1 MNESDIRVMIVDDEA
16 LIREGL
22 RRIIDAFAGVRVVSV
37 CAGEAAAD
45 QAEQW
50 QPDLVLLDV
59 RMPHCDGLS
68 VLTDLRRLEHPPV
81 VAMLTTFDVEE
92 YLSAALR
99 GGATGFLLKD
109 TAPEQLEY
117 AIRELVQGGS
127 VIAPRAARTVIH
139 GYVNRENQEGR
150 EDRESRQTLED
161 RESPLGRATAAAEC
175 ARPVS
180 WIPARTGGGADP
192 VAAVV
197 RPAAESLTTREREVL
212 ELLAEGLSNTEI
224 GKRLYIGTTTVK
236 DHVSVLLGKLGVANR
251 VQAAVRAHQQG
262 LVGSVTAGMRRT
274 A

>member
-68 VLTDLRRLEHPPV
+68 VLTNLRRLEHPPV

-92 YLSAALR
+92 YLSAALH

-150 EDRESRQTLED
+150 ENRQTLED
-161 RESPLGRATAAAEC
+161 RKSPLGRATAAAES

-180 WIPARTGGGADP
+180 LIPARTGGGADP
-192 VAAVV
+192 VGAAV